1 MAKKPAIT
9 GIGRP
14 QGFIDDVAK
23 AIGKAIKKPKSVK
36 VTKPLTRKPPQPPKR
51 VVTGKPPSVGSKG
64 TGREAFTKRNAMSTE
79 ALDKYR
85 KMQGFDKTVNDIKK
99 PKKRIG

>member
-1 MAKKPAIT
+1 MVKKPAIT
-9 GIGRP
+9 GVGRP

-64 TGREAFTKRNAMSTE
+64 TGTPSINRGNMTTKE
-79 ALDKYR
+79 LDAYR
-85 KMQGFDKTVNDIKK
+85 KMQGFDKTVNDIQK
-99 PKKRIG
+99 PKKRIR